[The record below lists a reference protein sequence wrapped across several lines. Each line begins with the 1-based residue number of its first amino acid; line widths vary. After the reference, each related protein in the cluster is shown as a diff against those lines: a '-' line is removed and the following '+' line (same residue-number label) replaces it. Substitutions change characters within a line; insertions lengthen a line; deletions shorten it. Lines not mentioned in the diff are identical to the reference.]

1 MCSDITYEQT
11 NKIAMLSDKP
21 AMQFDKSCMRF
32 DKTAMHFDKSCICFD
47 KCVMLF
53 YILRIQTY
61 IFGDHN
67 GITTS
72 LCNKTGGHSSSFSDC
87 LGIILIRFC
96 KIDDRFDIIRHV
108 HE

>member
-1 MCSDITYEQT
+1 MRCDITSVQT
-11 NKIAMLSDKP
+11 NKTAMRSDKT
-21 AMQFDKSCMRF
+21 AVRLDKSCMCF

-53 YILRIQTY
+53 YILRIQTD

-67 GITTS
+67 GITTTM
-72 LCNKTGGHSSSFSDC
+72 CNKTGGHSSSFSDC

-96 KIDDRFDIIRHV
+96 SIVDRFNIIRHV